1 VVIFDDTT
9 FDCGAVTTSLVKAV
23 WLLGLGAVIN
33 NQGSLPIGVVLRVGQ
48 LIPEQFRRSF
58 LWSGE

>member
-23 WLLGLGAVIN
+23 WLRGLGAVIN
-33 NQGSLPIGVVLRVGQ
+33 SQGSLPIGVVLRVGQ
-48 LIPEQFRRSF
+48 LIPEQCRRSF
-58 LWSGE
+58 L